1 MGSRGRDG
9 CVVPRPAN
17 KTLLVARAAPP
28 PFYTKISNS
37 AFTSMDYEYDT
48 YEYET
53 LQDEIALEMAS
64 EALVEQ
70 YQMDFANQEPDDED
84 GYWDDDP
91 YDEWAEV
98 ENREMVGIEAYA
110 HWNEDAHLM
119 WWMEEGRH
127 Q

>member
-1 MGSRGRDG
+1 
-9 CVVPRPAN
+9 
-17 KTLLVARAAPP
+17 
-28 PFYTKISNS
+28 
-37 AFTSMDYEYDT
+37 MDYEYDT

-53 LQDEIALEMAS
+53 LQDEIAIEMMG
-64 EALVEQ
+64 EALREEW
-70 YQMDFANQEPDDED
+70 QMNEHDYESAEEEDDC
-84 GYWDDDP
+84 YWDDP

-98 ENREMVGIEAYA
+98 ENREMLGIEAYA

>member
-1 MGSRGRDG
+1 
-9 CVVPRPAN
+9 
-17 KTLLVARAAPP
+17 
-28 PFYTKISNS
+28 
-37 AFTSMDYEYDT
+37 MDYEYDT

-70 YQMDFANQEPDDED
+70 YQMDFANQEPDDDED

-91 YDEWAEV
+91 YDDPYDDWAEV
-98 ENREMVGIEAYA
+98 ENREMLGVEAYA

>member
-1 MGSRGRDG
+1 
-9 CVVPRPAN
+9 
-17 KTLLVARAAPP
+17 
-28 PFYTKISNS
+28 
-37 AFTSMDYEYDT
+37 MDYEYDT

-70 YQMDFANQEPDDED
+70 YQMDFANEGSDYDEEEDDC
-84 GYWDDDP
+84 YWDDP

-98 ENREMVGIEAYA
+98 ENREMLGVEAYA

>member
-1 MGSRGRDG
+1 
-9 CVVPRPAN
+9 
-17 KTLLVARAAPP
+17 
-28 PFYTKISNS
+28 
-37 AFTSMDYEYDT
+37 MDYEYDT

-53 LQDEIALEMAS
+53 LQDEIAIEMMG
-64 EALVEQ
+64 EALREEW
-70 YQMDFANQEPDDED
+70 QMNEYDSESAEEEDDC
-84 GYWDDDP
+84 YWDDP

-98 ENREMVGIEAYA
+98 ENREMLGIEAYA